1 MRWCTAKLTNIRY
14 ALIESL
20 YTTSVISETESQNW
34 KKMFDF
40 LYALASL
47 DFTLVG
53 IHYKCAR
60 SADRMTFGGIIQ
72 TDHASVQADQ
82 CWLCK
87 Y

>member
-1 MRWCTAKLTNIRY
+1 ML
-14 ALIESL
+14 
-20 YTTSVISETESQNW
+20 
-34 KKMFDF
+34 DF

-87 Y
+87 YRC

>member
-1 MRWCTAKLTNIRY
+1 MVYGKIDKYKICIDQVIVHDFCDLRNRNTKQGKKL
-14 ALIESL
+14 L
-20 YTTSVISETESQNW
+20 
-34 KKMFDF
+34 DF

-82 CWLCK
+82 C
-87 Y
+87 

>member
-1 MRWCTAKLTNIRY
+1 M
-14 ALIESL
+14 
-20 YTTSVISETESQNW
+20 ISETETQNW
-34 KKMFDF
+34 KKMLDF

-60 SADRMTFGGIIQ
+60 SADRMTFEGIIQ